1 MAVKDWEVPNL
12 KWWFFMGGWLL
23 VEFFGL
29 SFWVLC
35 H

>member
-23 VEFFGL
+23 VEFF
-29 SFWVLC
+29 
-35 H
+35 